1 VIEISSPHLDEN
13 GLGERCHRNITITGN
28 TFISFD
34 GTPLLVAKGAEAL
47 VFEGNT
53 HEQSDAYPPCRM
65 AASPFLL
72 EHCSQ
77 ASITLD
83 TDGNRMPRDEKR
95 EDAVSSVN
103 AL

>member
-1 VIEISSPHLDEN
+1 
-13 GLGERCHRNITITGN
+13 
-28 TFISFD
+28 
-34 GTPLLVAKGAEAL
+34 
-47 VFEGNT
+47 
-53 HEQSDAYPPCRM
+53 M

-95 EDAVSSVN
+95 EDAVSSVD

>member
-1 VIEISSPHLDEN
+1 
-13 GLGERCHRNITITGN
+13 
-28 TFISFD
+28 
-34 GTPLLVAKGAEAL
+34 
-47 VFEGNT
+47 
-53 HEQSDAYPPCRM
+53 M

-83 TDGNRMPRDEKR
+83 TDENRMPHDEKR
-95 EDAVSSVN
+95 EDDVSSVD